1 MPFLPAFAQDS
12 TSDNTFNI
20 SSDNSFD
27 IAKIRQDFPLLN
39 TQVKGRPLIYLDN
52 AATTQKPQCVID
64 AVSQFYG
71 NSNANVHRGA
81 HTLSDNATE
90 LFENARSKVKYFI
103 NAKHSHEIIWTKGT
117 TEAINMIASGLGQS
131 LLKPGDEILI
141 SAMEHHA
148 NIVPWQMAAQRSGA
162 KLVVVPINEQGEL
175 NFSLYKKLLN
185 KNTAVVAMTHVSN
198 ALGTINPVKEI
209 VQCAKQVGAITVI
222 DGAQA
227 IAHCAVDVQQLDCD
241 FYAFSGHKL
250 FGPTGIGVL
259 YGKEDRLEQLPPFQ
273 TGGEMIKTVTFQQAT
288 WNELPYKFEAGT
300 PNIAGAVGLG
310 AAIDYFNGIDRVGAM
325 LHEER
330 LLNYCLELAKSMDDI
345 HLYGTAKNK
354 TAIFSFLM
362 GDSHPSD
369 VGTLLNQQGIAVRT
383 GHHCTMP
390 LMNELGIS
398 GTIRASFSLY
408 NTQEEVDMFFT
419 SLTKV
424 RTFL

>member
-1 MPFLPAFAQDS
+1 MSFIAAVEQ
-12 TSDNTFNI
+12 DNTFNI
-20 SSDNSFD
+20 
-27 IAKIRQDFPLLN
+27 AKVRQDFPVLE
-39 TQVKGRPLIYLDN
+39 QKIKGKPLIYLDN
-52 AATTQKPQCVID
+52 AATTQKPQVVID
-64 AVSQFYG
+64 AISQFY
-71 NSNANVHRGA
+71 STTNANVHRGA

-90 LFENARSKVKYFI
+90 LFENARSSVQNFI
-103 NAKHSHEIIWTKGT
+103 NAQRCHEIVWTRGT
-117 TEAINMIASGLGQS
+117 TEAINMVANGLAQS
-131 LLKPGDEILI
+131 HLKPGDEIII

-162 KLVVVPINEQGEL
+162 KLVVAPINEKGEL
-175 NFSLYKKLLN
+175 DVSIYQTLLN

-198 ALGTINPVKEI
+198 TLGTINQVKEI
-209 VQCAKQVGAITVI
+209 VQYAQQVNAITLI

-227 IAHCAVDVQQLDCD
+227 IGHGFVDVQDLDCD
-241 FYAFSGHKL
+241 FYVFSGHKL

-259 YGKEDRLEQLPPFQ
+259 YGKEARLEQLPPFQ

-300 PNIAGAVGLG
+300 PNIAGAVGLA
-310 AAIDYFNGIDRVGAM
+310 AAIDYVNSIDRVGAIA
-325 LHEER
+325 HEQR
-330 LLNYCLELAKSMDDI
+330 LTDYCSELAQSMDDI
-345 HLYGTAKNK
+345 HIYGTAKNK

-362 GDSHPSD
+362 GDTHPSD

-398 GTIRASFSLY
+398 GTVRASFSLY
-408 NTQEEVDMFFT
+408 NTEEEVAMLFAA
-419 SLTKV
+419 LTKV

>member
-1 MPFLPAFAQDS
+1 MS
-12 TSDNTFNI
+12 TIAAVKQDNTFN
-20 SSDNSFD
+20 
-27 IAKIRQDFPLLN
+27 IAKIRQDFPVLD
-39 TQVKGRPLIYLDN
+39 QQIKGQPLVYLDN
-52 AATTQKPQCVID
+52 AATTQKPQVVMD
-64 AVSQFYG
+64 AISQFYST
-71 NSNANVHRGA
+71 NNANVHRGA

-90 LFENARSKVKYFI
+90 LFEKARSSVQAFI
-103 NAKHSHEIIWTKGT
+103 NAKHCHEIIWTRGT
-117 TEAINMIASGLGQS
+117 TEAINMIANGLAQIH
-131 LLKPGDEILI
+131 LKPGDEIII

-162 KLVVVPINEQGEL
+162 KLIVAPINEKGEL
-175 NFSLYKKLLN
+175 NFSIYKTLLN

-198 ALGTINPVKEI
+198 TLGTINQVKEI
-209 VQCAKQVGAITVI
+209 VQSAQQVNAITVI

-227 IAHCAVDVQQLDCD
+227 IGHGFVDVQDLDCD

-259 YGKEDRLEQLPPFQ
+259 YGKEARLEQLPPFQ

-300 PNIAGAVGLG
+300 PNIAGAIGLA
-310 AAIDYFNGIDRVGAM
+310 AAIDYVNGIDRAGAIA
-325 LHEER
+325 HEQR
-330 LLNYCLELAKSMDDI
+330 LTNYCLELAQSMDDI
-345 HLYGTAKNK
+345 HVYGTAKIK

-362 GDSHPSD
+362 GDAHPSD

-390 LMNELGIS
+390 LMNLLGIS
-398 GTIRASFSLY
+398 GTVRASFSFY
-408 NTQEEVDMFFT
+408 NTEEEVAMLFAA
-419 SLTKV
+419 LAKV

>member
-1 MPFLPAFAQDS
+1 MSFIAAVEQ
-12 TSDNTFNI
+12 DNTFNI
-20 SSDNSFD
+20 
-27 IAKIRQDFPLLN
+27 AKVRQDFPVLE
-39 TQVKGRPLIYLDN
+39 QKIKGKPLIYLDN
-52 AATTQKPQCVID
+52 AATTQKPQIVID
-64 AVSQFYG
+64 AISQFY
-71 NSNANVHRGA
+71 STTNANVHRGA

-90 LFENARSKVKYFI
+90 LFENARSSVQNFI
-103 NAKHSHEIIWTKGT
+103 NAQRCHEIVWTRGT
-117 TEAINMIASGLGQS
+117 TEAINMVANGLAQS
-131 LLKPGDEILI
+131 HLKPGDEIII

-162 KLVVVPINEQGEL
+162 KLVVAPINEKGEL
-175 NFSLYKKLLN
+175 DVSIYQTLLN

-198 ALGTINPVKEI
+198 TLGTINQVKEI
-209 VQCAKQVGAITVI
+209 VQYAQQVNAITLI

-227 IAHCAVDVQQLDCD
+227 IGHGFVDVQDLDCD
-241 FYAFSGHKL
+241 FYVFSGHKL

-259 YGKEDRLEQLPPFQ
+259 YGKEARLEQLPPFQ

-300 PNIAGAVGLG
+300 PNIAGAVGLA
-310 AAIDYFNGIDRVGAM
+310 AAIDYVNSIDRVGAIA
-325 LHEER
+325 HEQR
-330 LLNYCLELAKSMDDI
+330 LTDYCSELAQSMDDI
-345 HLYGTAKNK
+345 HIYGTAKNK

-362 GDSHPSD
+362 GDTHPSD

-398 GTIRASFSLY
+398 GTVRASFSLY
-408 NTQEEVDMFFT
+408 NTEEEVAMLFAA
-419 SLTKV
+419 LTKV

>member
-1 MPFLPAFAQDS
+1 MSSIAAVKQ
-12 TSDNTFNI
+12 DNT
-20 SSDNSFD
+20 FD
-27 IAKIRQDFPLLN
+27 IAKVRQDFPILD
-39 TQVKGRPLIYLDN
+39 QKVKGKPLIYLDN
-52 AATTQKPQCVID
+52 AATTQKPQIVID
-64 AVSQFYG
+64 AISQFY
-71 NSNANVHRGA
+71 STTNANVHRGA

-90 LFENARSKVKYFI
+90 LFENARSSVQGFI
-103 NAKHSHEIIWTKGT
+103 NAKHAHEIVWTRGT
-117 TEAINMIASGLGQS
+117 TEAINTIASGLAQS
-131 LLKPGDEILI
+131 FLKPGAEIII

-148 NIVPWQMAAQRSGA
+148 NIIPWQVAAKRSGA
-162 KLVVVPINEQGEL
+162 KLVVAPINEKGEL
-175 NFSLYKKLLN
+175 NFSIYKTLLN

-198 ALGTINPVKEI
+198 TLGTINQVKEI
-209 VQCAKQVGAITVI
+209 VQSAQQVNAITVI

-227 IAHCAVDVQQLDCD
+227 IGHSFVDVQDLDCD

-259 YGKEDRLEQLPPFQ
+259 FGKEARLEQLPPFQ

-300 PNIAGAVGLG
+300 PNIAGAIGLA
-310 AAIDYFNGIDRVGAM
+310 AAIDYVNSIDRVGA
-325 LHEER
+325 LAHEQR
-330 LLNYCLELAKSMDDI
+330 LINYCSELANNMDDI
-345 HLYGTAKNK
+345 HIYGTAENK

-362 GDSHPSD
+362 GDAHPSD

-398 GTIRASFSLY
+398 GTVRASFSIY
-408 NTQEEVDMFFT
+408 NTEEEVAMLFAA
-419 SLTKV
+419 LTKV

>member
-1 MPFLPAFAQDS
+1 MSSIKAMEQD
-12 TSDNTFNI
+12 NRFNI
-20 SSDNSFD
+20 
-27 IAKIRQDFPLLN
+27 AEVRQDFPILD
-39 TQVKGRPLIYLDN
+39 QKVKGKPLIYLDN
-52 AATTQKPQCVID
+52 AATTQKPQIVID
-64 AVSQFYG
+64 AISQFYSM
-71 NSNANVHRGA
+71 NNANVHRGV

-90 LFENARSKVKYFI
+90 LFENARSNVRGFI

-117 TEAINMIASGLGQS
+117 TEAINMIASGLAQS
-131 LLKPGDEILI
+131 HLKTGDEIII

-162 KLVVVPINEQGEL
+162 KLVVAPINEQGEL
-175 NFSLYKKLLN
+175 IFSVYKKLLN
-185 KNTAVVAMTHVSN
+185 KNTAIVAMTHVSN
-198 ALGTINPVKEI
+198 TLGTINPMKEI
-209 VQCAKQVGAITVI
+209 VQSAQQVDAITVI

-227 IAHCAVDVQQLDCD
+227 VAHCAVDVQQLDCD

-250 FGPTGIGVL
+250 FGPTGVGVL

-300 PNIAGAVGLG
+300 PNIAGAIGLA
-310 AAIDYFNGIDRVGAM
+310 AAIDYLNSIDRVGVM

-330 LLNYCLELAKSMDDI
+330 LLNYCLVLAQEMDDI
-345 HLYGTAKNK
+345 KLYGTAKNK
-354 TAIFSFLM
+354 TAIFSFLL

-390 LMNELGIS
+390 LMNKLGIA
-398 GTIRASFSLY
+398 GTVRASFSLY
-408 NTQEEVDMFFT
+408 NTEEEVAMFFAA
-419 SLTKV
+419 LTKAKS
-424 RTFL
+424 FL

>member
-1 MPFLPAFAQDS
+1 MSSIAAVKQ
-12 TSDNTFNI
+12 DNTFN
-20 SSDNSFD
+20 
-27 IAKIRQDFPLLN
+27 IAKIRQDFPVLD
-39 TQVKGRPLIYLDN
+39 QKIKGQPLVYLDN
-52 AATTQKPQCVID
+52 AATTQKPQIVID
-64 AVSQFYG
+64 AISQFYST
-71 NSNANVHRGA
+71 NNANVHRGA

-90 LFENARSKVKYFI
+90 LFEKARSNVQDFI
-103 NAKHSHEIIWTKGT
+103 NAKRCHEIVWTRGT
-117 TEAINMIASGLGQS
+117 TEAINMIASGLAQS
-131 LLKPGDEILI
+131 HLKPGDEIVI

-162 KLVVVPINEQGEL
+162 KLVVAPINEKGEL
-175 NFSLYKKLLN
+175 NFSIYKTLLN

-198 ALGTINPVKEI
+198 TLGTINQVKEI
-209 VQCAKQVGAITVI
+209 VQSAQQVNAITVI

-227 IAHCAVDVQQLDCD
+227 IGHGFVDVQDLDCD
-241 FYAFSGHKL
+241 FYVFSGHKL

-259 YGKEDRLEQLPPFQ
+259 YGKEARLEQLPPFQ

-300 PNIAGAVGLG
+300 PNIAGAIGLA
-310 AAIDYFNGIDRVGAM
+310 AAIDYVNSIDRAGAM
-325 LHEER
+325 AHEQR
-330 LLNYCLELAKSMDDI
+330 LTDYCSELAQSMDDI
-345 HLYGTAKNK
+345 HIYGTAKNK

-362 GDSHPSD
+362 GDAHPSD

-398 GTIRASFSLY
+398 GTVRASFSLY
-408 NTQEEVDMFFT
+408 NTEEEVAMLFAA
-419 SLTKV
+419 LTKA

>member
-1 MPFLPAFAQDS
+1 MEQD
-12 TSDNTFNI
+12 NRFNI
-20 SSDNSFD
+20 
-27 IAKIRQDFPLLN
+27 AEVRQDFPILD
-39 TQVKGRPLIYLDN
+39 QKVKGKPLIYLDN
-52 AATTQKPQCVID
+52 AATTQKPQIVID
-64 AVSQFYG
+64 AISQFYSM
-71 NSNANVHRGA
+71 NNANVHRGV

-90 LFENARSKVKYFI
+90 LFENARSNVRSFI

-117 TEAINMIASGLGQS
+117 TEAINMIASGLAQS
-131 LLKPGDEILI
+131 HLKTGDEIII

-162 KLVVVPINEQGEL
+162 KLVVAPINEQGEL
-175 NFSLYKKLLN
+175 IFSVYKKLLN
-185 KNTAVVAMTHVSN
+185 KNTAIVAMTHVSN
-198 ALGTINPVKEI
+198 ALGTINPIKEI
-209 VQCAKQVGAITVI
+209 VQSAQQVGAITVI

-227 IAHCAVDVQQLDCD
+227 VAHCAVDVQQLDCD

-250 FGPTGIGVL
+250 FGPTGVGVL

-300 PNIAGAVGLG
+300 PNIAGAIGLA
-310 AAIDYFNGIDRVGAM
+310 AAIDYLNSIDRVGVM

-330 LLNYCLELAKSMDDI
+330 LLNYCLVLAQEMDDI
-345 HLYGTAKNK
+345 KLYGTAKNK
-354 TAIFSFLM
+354 TAIFSFLL

-390 LMNELGIS
+390 LMNKLGIA
-398 GTIRASFSLY
+398 GTVRASFSLY
-408 NTQEEVDMFFT
+408 NTEEEVAMFFAA
-419 SLTKV
+419 LTKAKS
-424 RTFL
+424 FL

>member
-1 MPFLPAFAQDS
+1 MSSLPAVAPDS
-12 TSDNTFNI
+12 TSDNSFNI
-20 SSDNSFD
+20 SSDSSFD
-27 IAKIRQDFPLLN
+27 ISKIRQDFPLLN
-39 TQVKGRPLIYLDN
+39 KQVKDRPLIYLDN

-64 AVSQFYG
+64 AISQFYG

-90 LFENARSKVKYFI
+90 LFENARSKVKHFI

-117 TEAINMIASGLGQS
+117 TEAINMIASGLAQS

-162 KLVVVPINEQGEL
+162 KLVVAPINEQGEL
-175 NFSLYKKLLN
+175 NFSIYKKLLN
-185 KNTAVVAMTHVSN
+185 KNTAIVAMTHVSN
-198 ALGTINPVKEI
+198 ALGTINPVRQI
-209 VQCAKQVGAITVI
+209 IQCAKQVGAITVI

-227 IAHCAVDVQQLDCD
+227 IAHYAVDVQQLDCD
-241 FYAFSGHKL
+241 FYVFSGHKL

-259 YGKEDRLEQLPPFQ
+259 YGKENRLEQLPPFQ

-310 AAIDYFNGIDRVGAM
+310 AAIDYLNGIDRVGAM

-330 LLNYCLELAKSMDDI
+330 LLNYCLVLAKEMDDI

-354 TAIFSFLM
+354 AAIFSFLM

-390 LMNELGIS
+390 LMNKLGIS
-398 GTIRASFSLY
+398 GTVRASFSLY
-408 NTQEEVDMFFT
+408 NTEEEVAMFFT

>member
-1 MPFLPAFAQDS
+1 MSSIAAVKQ
-12 TSDNTFNI
+12 DNT
-20 SSDNSFD
+20 FD
-27 IAKIRQDFPLLN
+27 IAKVRQDFPILD
-39 TQVKGRPLIYLDN
+39 QKVKDKPLIYLDN
-52 AATTQKPQCVID
+52 AATTQKPKIVID
-64 AVSQFYG
+64 AISQFY
-71 NSNANVHRGA
+71 STTNANVHRGA

-90 LFENARSKVKYFI
+90 LFENARSSVQGFI
-103 NAKHSHEIIWTKGT
+103 NAKHAHEIVWTRGT
-117 TEAINMIASGLGQS
+117 TEAINTIASGLAQS
-131 LLKPGDEILI
+131 FLKPGDEIII

-148 NIVPWQMAAQRSGA
+148 NIIPWQVAAKRSGA
-162 KLVVVPINEQGEL
+162 KLVVAPINEKGEL
-175 NFSLYKKLLN
+175 NFSIYKTLLN

-198 ALGTINPVKEI
+198 TLGTINQVKEI
-209 VQCAKQVGAITVI
+209 VQSAQQVNAITVI

-227 IAHCAVDVQQLDCD
+227 IGHSFVDVQDLDCD

-259 YGKEDRLEQLPPFQ
+259 FGKEARLEQLPPFQ

-300 PNIAGAVGLG
+300 PNIAGAIGLA
-310 AAIDYFNGIDRVGAM
+310 AAIDYVNSIDRVGA
-325 LHEER
+325 LAHEQR
-330 LLNYCLELAKSMDDI
+330 LINYCSELANNMDDI
-345 HLYGTAKNK
+345 HIYGTAENK

-362 GDSHPSD
+362 GDAHPSD

-398 GTIRASFSLY
+398 GTVRASFSIY
-408 NTQEEVDMFFT
+408 NTEEEVAMLFAA
-419 SLTKV
+419 LTKV

>member
-1 MPFLPAFAQDS
+1 MSSIAAVKQ
-12 TSDNTFNI
+12 DNTFN
-20 SSDNSFD
+20 
-27 IAKIRQDFPLLN
+27 IAKIRQDFPILD
-39 TQVKGRPLIYLDN
+39 QKIKGQPLVYLDN
-52 AATTQKPQCVID
+52 AATTQKPQIVID
-64 AVSQFYG
+64 AISQFYR

-81 HTLSDNATE
+81 HSLSDDATE
-90 LFENARSKVKYFI
+90 LFEKARSSVKRFI
-103 NAKHSHEIIWTKGT
+103 NAKHCHEIIWTRGT
-117 TEAINMIASGLGQS
+117 TEAINMIANGLAQIH
-131 LLKPGDEILI
+131 LKPGDEIII

-162 KLVVVPINEQGEL
+162 KLVVAPINEKGEL
-175 NFSLYKKLLN
+175 NFSIYKTLLN

-198 ALGTINPVKEI
+198 TLGTINQVKEI
-209 VQCAKQVGAITVI
+209 VQSAQQVNAITVI

-227 IAHCAVDVQQLDCD
+227 IGHGFVDVQDLDCD

-259 YGKEDRLEQLPPFQ
+259 FGKEARLEQLPPFQ

-300 PNIAGAVGLG
+300 PNIAGAIGLA
-310 AAIDYFNGIDRVGAM
+310 AAIDYLNGIDRAGAIA
-325 LHEER
+325 HEQR
-330 LLNYCLELAKSMDDI
+330 LTNYCLELAQSMDDI
-345 HLYGTAKNK
+345 HVYGTAKIK

-362 GDSHPSD
+362 GDAHPSD

-390 LMNELGIS
+390 LMNLLGIS
-398 GTIRASFSLY
+398 GTVRASFSFY
-408 NTQEEVDMFFT
+408 NTEEEVAILFAA
-419 SLTKV
+419 LTKV

>member
-1 MPFLPAFAQDS
+1 MSSIKAMEQD
-12 TSDNTFNI
+12 NRFNI
-20 SSDNSFD
+20 
-27 IAKIRQDFPLLN
+27 AEVRQDFPILD
-39 TQVKGRPLIYLDN
+39 QKVKGKPLIYLDN
-52 AATTQKPQCVID
+52 AATTQKPQIVID
-64 AVSQFYG
+64 AISQFYSM
-71 NSNANVHRGA
+71 NNANVHRGV

-90 LFENARSKVKYFI
+90 LFENARSNVRGFI

-117 TEAINMIASGLGQS
+117 TEAINMIASGLAQS
-131 LLKPGDEILI
+131 HLKTGDEIII

-162 KLVVVPINEQGEL
+162 KLVVAPINEQGEL
-175 NFSLYKKLLN
+175 IFSVYKKLLN
-185 KNTAVVAMTHVSN
+185 KNTAIVAMTHVSN
-198 ALGTINPVKEI
+198 ALGTINPIKEI
-209 VQCAKQVGAITVI
+209 VQSAQQVGAITVI

-227 IAHCAVDVQQLDCD
+227 VAHCAVDVQQLDCD

-250 FGPTGIGVL
+250 FGPTGVGVL

-300 PNIAGAVGLG
+300 PNIAGAIGLA
-310 AAIDYFNGIDRVGAM
+310 AAIDYLNSIDRVGVM

-330 LLNYCLELAKSMDDI
+330 LLNYCLVLAQEMDDI
-345 HLYGTAKNK
+345 KLYGTAKNK
-354 TAIFSFLM
+354 TAIFSFLL

-390 LMNELGIS
+390 LMNKLGIA
-398 GTIRASFSLY
+398 GTVRASFSLY
-408 NTQEEVDMFFT
+408 NTEEEVAMFFAA
-419 SLTKV
+419 LTKAKS
-424 RTFL
+424 FL

>member
-1 MPFLPAFAQDS
+1 MSSIAAVKQ
-12 TSDNTFNI
+12 DNT
-20 SSDNSFD
+20 FD
-27 IAKIRQDFPLLN
+27 IAKVRQDFPILD
-39 TQVKGRPLIYLDN
+39 QKVKDKPLIYLDN
-52 AATTQKPQCVID
+52 AATTQKPKIVID
-64 AVSQFYG
+64 AISQFY
-71 NSNANVHRGA
+71 STTNANVHRGA

-90 LFENARSKVKYFI
+90 LFENARSSVQGFI
-103 NAKHSHEIIWTKGT
+103 NAKHAHEIVWTRGT
-117 TEAINMIASGLGQS
+117 TEAINTIANGLAQS
-131 LLKPGDEILI
+131 FLKPGAEIII

-148 NIVPWQMAAQRSGA
+148 NIIPWQVAAKRSGA
-162 KLVVVPINEQGEL
+162 KLVVAPINEKGEL
-175 NFSLYKKLLN
+175 NFSIYKTLLN

-198 ALGTINPVKEI
+198 TLGTINQVKEI
-209 VQCAKQVGAITVI
+209 VQSAQQVNAITVI

-227 IAHCAVDVQQLDCD
+227 IGHSFVDVQDLDCD

-259 YGKEDRLEQLPPFQ
+259 FGKEARLEQLPPFQ

-300 PNIAGAVGLG
+300 PNIAGAIGLA
-310 AAIDYFNGIDRVGAM
+310 AAIDYVNSIDRVGA
-325 LHEER
+325 LAHEQR
-330 LLNYCLELAKSMDDI
+330 LINYCSELANNMDDI
-345 HLYGTAKNK
+345 HIYGTAENK

-362 GDSHPSD
+362 GDAHPSD

-398 GTIRASFSLY
+398 GTVRASFSIY
-408 NTQEEVDMFFT
+408 NTEEEVAMLFAA
-419 SLTKV
+419 LTKV